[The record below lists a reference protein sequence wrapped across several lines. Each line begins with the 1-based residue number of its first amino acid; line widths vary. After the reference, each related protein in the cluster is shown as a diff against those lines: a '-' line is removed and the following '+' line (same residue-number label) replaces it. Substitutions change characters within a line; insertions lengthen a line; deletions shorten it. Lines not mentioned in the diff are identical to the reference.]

1 MSQRTHK
8 RWVIINIIRIIWLHF
23 DLMLWITSYRNRMR
37 RRCLVQKWFR
47 AYYCG
52 IAAAL
57 FLTDLM
63 NWQSTQSSA
72 VWTSI
77 RDNSHVC
84 VRLRYHGYQ
93 MILHLFRPIHGWI
106 LGLFTISSLKYA
118 NLTYLST
125 KILGLVH
132 LLPHIKQTAPQST
145 RKRAETHFFKLP
157 WLSLLCTRVRLTALT
172 HQLKRT
178 ALIGQTYFQLLSLL
192 AC

>member
-8 RWVIINIIRIIWLHF
+8 RWVIINIIRNIWLHF
-23 DLMLWITSYRNRMR
+23 DLMLWIMSYRNRMK

-52 IAAAL
+52 IAATL

-72 VWTSI
+72 DWTLI

-84 VRLRYHGYQ
+84 AHLCYHGYQ

-106 LGLFTISSLKYA
+106 LGLFTISRLIWNMLISRISHLKSCSW
-118 NLTYLST
+118 ST
-125 KILGLVH
+125 CFHTSSKPHHSPPGSGPRPTFSSFLGLVCS
-132 LLPHIKQTAPQST
+132 APGLDWQ
-145 RKRAETHFFKLP
+145 
-157 WLSLLCTRVRLTALT
+157 LS

-178 ALIGQTYFQLLSLL
+178 ALIGQTHFHVL